1 MNVKL
6 LFTTC
11 ALGASLI
18 ATAQD
23 SATVVRDAET
33 GKLRAPTA
41 AELKALQAQHPQPK
55 VLAPAVSSVRPD
67 GTRSVN
73 LGERG
78 MVYAVA
84 KRQTDGTVTRH
95 CVKDGEAALDTGET
109 GHEHP

>member
-6 LFTTC
+6 LITACT
-11 ALGASLI
+11 LGASF
-18 ATAQD
+18 AASAQNN
-23 SATVVRDAET
+23 ATVVRDAET

-41 AELKALQAQHPQPK
+41 AELKALQAKHPQPK
-55 VLAPAVSSVRPD
+55 ALAPAVSSLRPD

-84 KRQTDGTVTRH
+84 QRKADGTLTRH
-95 CVKDGEAALDTGET
+95 CVKDREAALEAGESN
-109 GHEHP
+109 HDHP

>member
-6 LFTTC
+6 LVTTC
-11 ALGASLI
+11 ALGASFA

-41 AELKALQAQHPQPK
+41 AELKALQAKHPQPK
-55 VLAPAVSSVRPD
+55 ELAPAVSSLRPD

-84 KRQTDGTVTRH
+84 KRNADGTLSRH
-95 CVKDGEAALDTGET
+95 CVKDGKTATNREEDH
-109 GHEHP
+109 HEHP